1 MKKEQH
7 EKKLNMKKAQHGQN
21 IKSERNS
28 EKLKECNTD
37 KMKHEK
43 SAK

>member
-1 MKKEQH
+1 MKNKQH
-7 EKKLNMKKAQHGQN
+7 EKKLNMRKVQHGQN

-37 KMKHEK
+37 KMEHEE